1 MGATVRGL
9 EPSSPLFLP
18 TQVATKRSF
27 CQTWGLGVK
36 NPHNGNTSLWLGDLT
51 KLGLNPDAGTCE
63 LHGLGQDLDLCV
75 SFLLNWRSL
84 CLSYRL

>member
-1 MGATVRGL
+1 MGTSKEAGMKHGL
-9 EPSSPLFLP
+9 VTLMWHFLNL
-18 TQVATKRSF
+18 V
-27 CQTWGLGVK
+27 LGIKMSLVY
-36 NPHNGNTSLWLGDLT
+36 NSLWLGDLT

-63 LHGLGQDLDLCV
+63 LHGLGQDPDLCV